1 MILQVVFAV
10 IAGKLK
16 GYRVGHA
23 LTRKSFIPFYVIEL
37 VHIFFQLN
45 AIFGNYA
52 FVRYAPILKSASLY
66 SLLIPVLVYKL
77 YIPALA
83 GSGFIVLGSILN
95 ELVKHANGGKMP
107 VFPTLSRLT
116 GYFNEEAIASSS
128 LHVLGNSETKLKFLC
143 DYIDIG
149 YSVLSIGDLLIHFF
163 TFIIFFFVM
172 KTVTKQND
180 GGTKLVNNS

>member
-23 LTRKSFIPFYVIEL
+23 LTRKSFIPFYIIEL

-66 SLLIPVLVYKL
+66 SLLIPVSVYKL

-95 ELVKHANGGKMP
+95 ELVKHANGGKCR
-107 VFPTLSRLT
+107 FPHLSRLT
-116 GYFNEEAIASSS
+116 GYFNEERLPSS

-149 YSVLSIGDLLIHFF
+149 YSILSIGDLLIHFF

>member
-1 MILQVVFAV
+1 M
-10 IAGKLK
+10 
-16 GYRVGHA
+16 
-23 LTRKSFIPFYVIEL
+23 
-37 VHIFFQLN
+37 
-45 AIFGNYA
+45 
-52 FVRYAPILKSASLY
+52 
-66 SLLIPVLVYKL
+66 
-77 YIPALA
+77 
-83 GSGFIVLGSILN
+83 LGSILN

-149 YSVLSIGDLLIHFF
+149 YSILSIGDLLIHFF